1 MHIVLSTP
9 EESCLYLSL
18 VVYADLLLGIDDNT
32 LYFTHSGKGKQQAG
46 AELCQAQVELEVIVD
61 VVEEAWS

>member
-1 MHIVLSTP
+1 MWYYGGENRI
-9 EESCLYLSL
+9 
-18 VVYADLLLGIDDNT
+18 
-32 LYFTHSGKGKQQAG
+32 QQAG